1 MVTLLEQTVV
11 AKTPDLSLTTEEK
24 IRLHQLERV
33 VEKHLDSFLAV
44 GKALAEIRSSRLYR
58 QHFPTFEQYVKERW
72 GLARSRADELIRSTS
87 CAELLAAN
95 GVELPANTTEA
106 VVRPVSMLPSPE
118 LQVQAWRL
126 VQAASPTCGPSQPIA
141 SKVVRVIKNAIEPTG
156 GTNRTGHK
164 PRRRDHP
171 EREVA
176 FLRPITR
183 LVNWPNFSASLVV
196 SHIEKLPSAMTS
208 YTVCEMMIQRCQAVK
223 LHLVQRFPEL
233 EATH

>member
-58 QHFPTFEQYVKERW
+58 QHFPTFEAYVKERW

-106 VVRPVSMLPSPE
+106 VVRPVSMLPSAE

-141 SKVVRVIKNAIEPTG
+141 SKVVRVIKNAIEPAS
-156 GTNRTGHK
+156 GTNGTGHK
-164 PRRRDHP
+164 HRSRKHLD
-171 EREVA
+171 REVP
-176 FLRPITR
+176 FLRPVAR
-183 LVNWPNFSASLVV
+183 LGTYPSFDAALVV
-196 SHIEKLPSAMTS
+196 SHLDKFIPAAGAYTMCGKLIE
-208 YTVCEMMIQRCQAVK
+208 RCAAVRK
-223 LHLVQRFPEL
+223 VLETKFPEL
-233 EATH
+233 ANA